1 MKNGEVSKLGH
12 IIMADLVGF
21 DLLAYV
27 DEFLR
32 PGCDGGEDFRLMVE
46 EAPWEAASVRL
57 QREIAF
63 AVRRNRPYAM
73 ASAKAMVRRFG
84 QAGSID
90 PVALVVAWKA
100 VAALSG
106 RCRPDDF
113 EVVHFYRA
121 AVRFLEGG
129 GLFTDVKSAVAASEA
144 ELYRLGIDRGHKSYG
159 GFDMAYVAADAAEAV
174 REVAVQSVAMAKEMA
189 TAKVLAWGAGS
200 MSDEEV
206 DARFKER
213 FDLLP
218 LPRIVR
224 ANPGAAARFE
234 RWSERWG
241 RFYDVPAIPEDD
253 RITCEAAAAEFGRHM
268 TTLVRWAEED
278 PRIGVKVGG
287 RWVLSHSALKAKFAC
302 GQ

>member
-1 MKNGEVSKLGH
+1 MKNDEISKLGH
-12 IIMADLVGF
+12 IILADLAGF
-21 DLLAYV
+21 DLLVYM
-27 DEFLR
+27 DDFLR
-32 PGCDGGEDFRLMVE
+32 PGCDGGDDFRLMVE

-63 AVRRNRPYAM
+63 AVRRDRPYAM

-84 QAGSID
+84 QAGRID
-90 PVALVVAWKA
+90 PVALVVAWNA
-100 VAALSG
+100 VSALPG
-106 RCRPDDF
+106 RSRPDDY

-129 GLFTDVKSAVAASEA
+129 GLFTDIRSAVSASNA
-144 ELYRLGIDRGHKSYG
+144 ELYRLGIDRGHKSHA

-174 REVAVQSVAMAKEMA
+174 REVAVQSVAMAKGMA
-189 TAKVLAWGAGS
+189 KALAWGAGS

-213 FDLLP
+213 FDLPP
-218 LPRIVR
+218 LPKLAR
-224 ANPGAAARFE
+224 ANPGGAARFE

-241 RFYDVPAIPEDD
+241 RFYDVPAIPEGD
-253 RITCEAAAAEFGRHM
+253 RITCEAAAAEFGRYA
-268 TTLVRWAEED
+268 TTLARWAEED
-278 PRIGVKVGG
+278 PRLGVKVGG
-287 RWVLSHSALKAKFAC
+287 RWVLSRSALKAKFAC